1 MSTKMGMSDYRALF
15 GYNDKDKFTIEE
27 LKIQFKKLKKKY
39 HPDFSKKDTQETF
52 CLVQDGYE
60 ALKSTLKRQDLLT
73 TEQLILESK
82 RNTSI
87 KPEIKK
93 QQKVSDNFK
102 SMTQMFKQSNIN
114 TSNAETQERKKPP
127 ANRKKMSREEISQ
140 VFAINRRLKE
150 KKNAKMAKQGIIQQ
164 TQLVNVD
171 PFASNDFNMHAV
183 SFDDNTGE
191 YGNQNV
197 FNQFDYSS
205 FTPEQ
210 DQEKKNEW
218 VEKDLEETDS
228 DFESV
233 HSLDSQEIKE
243 YHLKYT

>member
-1 MSTKMGMSDYRALF
+1 MSSKMSMSDYRALF
-15 GYNDKDKFTIEE
+15 GYNENDKFTIEE

-73 TEQLILESK
+73 TQDIILESK
-82 RNTSI
+82 RNTHTR
-87 KPEIKK
+87 PEIKK
-93 QQKVSDNFK
+93 KQNVSENFK
-102 SMTQMFKQSNIN
+102 SMTHMFQQSNITPKN
-114 TSNAETQERKKPP
+114 ETQERKKPP
-127 ANRKKMSREEISQ
+127 SNRKKMSREEISK

-150 KKNAKMAKQGIIQQ
+150 KKNAKMAKEGIVQQ

-183 SFDDNTGE
+183 SFNDDTGE

-197 FNQFDYSS
+197 FNQFEYSN

-210 DQEKKNEW
+210 DDERKQEW
-218 VEKDLEETDS
+218 VEEDLEGTDS
-228 DFESV
+228 DFESQ
-233 HSLDSQEIKE
+233 HSLDSQEIKD